1 MDDDDL
7 FSVFA
12 DKGADAAKRKQP
24 EGAASGVASV
34 ATAGGVAVALESDSK
49 AAAGRATDEATG
61 WDLPRPPRTGV
72 AGGGAGGGAEPGE
85 EEEPVGAR
93 ALSSREPFSV
103 RSRRR

>member
-34 ATAGGVAVALESDSK
+34 ATAGGAARHTRGTRTHTRLRQGAAHNHALWWQPTRHAVAYGLSPNLRHMMAEM
-49 AAAGRATDEATG
+49 RLNEAE
-61 WDLPRPPRTGV
+61 RM
-72 AGGGAGGGAEPGE
+72 
-85 EEEPVGAR
+85 
-93 ALSSREPFSV
+93 F
-103 RSRRR
+103 